1 MPKQKHILAIRLS
14 AMGDVAIS
22 VPVIENFVAQN
33 PTVKVTVLT
42 RGFFTPF
49 FKDIPNVSV
58 FAADLN
64 GKHKGVFG
72 LYKLSKELK
81 KLGIT
86 QVADLHSV
94 LRTNILK
101 FFFFGRTFVQI
112 DKGRTEKKALVQ
124 GHIFVPLKSSHERYA
139 DVFRT
144 LGYTLNL
151 ETISS
156 QKTQKL
162 PSAFS
167 KNFVTNSKPFTG
179 IAPFAQYESKM
190 YPLEKMKIVIE
201 ALSKDYNV
209 ILFGGGAKE
218 KTQLEIFENEFSNVY
233 SVVGKYSFTEELAII
248 SNLDVM
254 LSMDSGNGHLAAMF
268 GVKVITIW
276 GNTHPFA
283 GFAPYMQ
290 PENHQLLPNREDY
303 PLIPTSIYG
312 NTTPENYKTVAGTIS
327 PTTVVTKVKMILDN

>member
-112 DKGRTEKKALVQ
+112 DKGRTES
-124 GHIFVPLKSSHERYA
+124 KSS
-139 DVFRT
+139 VG
-144 LGYTLNL
+144 LGLSIASDIIRSHGGNIML
-151 ETISS
+151 E
-156 QKTQKL
+156 K
-162 PSAFS
+162 
-167 KNFVTNSKPFTG
+167 
-179 IAPFAQYESKM
+179 SKM
-190 YPLEKMKIVIE
+190 NGLRVKI
-201 ALSKDYNV
+201 
-209 ILFGGGAKE
+209 F
-218 KTQLEIFENEFSNVY
+218 
-233 SVVGKYSFTEELAII
+233 
-248 SNLDVM
+248 
-254 LSMDSGNGHLAAMF
+254 
-268 GVKVITIW
+268 
-276 GNTHPFA
+276 
-283 GFAPYMQ
+283 
-290 PENHQLLPNREDY
+290 LP
-303 PLIPTSIYG
+303 
-312 NTTPENYKTVAGTIS
+312 V
-327 PTTVVTKVKMILDN
+327 